1 MITIVLSD
9 GTKGSIACCKK
20 VGAVQTVGMPGL
32 KESLVQLLPDYE
44 CIVRPQKYPKAT
56 GPKTKPTTT
65 MTGIVSGKYPYK
77 NFIQQHF
84 LPLLNA
90 QLHNGK
96 VLLVCYSF
104 SCRAVSLLFQSL
116 LTEDA
121 AADQLNLIQTNL
133 IGIVL
138 LSPPFGDNK
147 KDHTVPVV
155 LQQNEKVADQDF
167 FDQNWAAS
175 YTFVPQWLPLHFIV
189 GAKAATKFKDWT
201 ESLVAGLNAA
211 NVVVPAMADGM
222 RKWWDGN
229 GQRKKSERTF
239 RVIEDCKE
247 TFVDHVDSVARAIAD
262 FLTFIGGDEG
272 NEGEREG
279 VEEEEEEEEEG
290 GERDES
296 PSPKKKVKR

>member
-56 GPKTKPTTT
+56 GAKNSPTTT

-84 LPLLNA
+84 LPLLLA
-90 QLHNGK
+90 QLRRGK

-116 LTEDA
+116 LTEGA
-121 AADQLNLIQTNL
+121 ADLDQLNLIQTNL

-138 LSPPFGDNK
+138 LSPPFGNNK

-189 GAKAATKFKDWT
+189 GAKAATKFKEWT
-201 ESLVAGLNAA
+201 KSLVAGLNAA

-229 GQRKKSERTF
+229 GERKKSERTF

-247 TFVDHVDSVARAIAD
+247 TFVDHVDSVAQAIAD

-279 VEEEEEEEEEG
+279 VEEEEEEEG

>member
-1 MITIVLSD
+1 MVRGLSHRQSQSITMITIVLSD

-20 VGAVQTVGMPGL
+20 VGAVQTVGMLGL
-32 KESLVQLLPDYE
+32 KKSLLQLLPDDYE
-44 CIVRPQKYPKAT
+44 CIVRPQKYQKAT
-56 GPKTKPTTT
+56 GTPKKTTT
-65 MTGIVSGKYPYK
+65 MTSIVSGKYPYK

-84 LPLLNA
+84 LPILNA
-90 QLHNGK
+90 HLSRGK

-121 AADQLNLIQTNL
+121 AADPRQLNLIQTNL

-138 LSPPFGDNK
+138 LSPPFGNNK

-155 LQQNEKVADQDF
+155 LQQNEKDADQDF

-189 GAKAATKFKDWT
+189 GAKAKTRFKDWT
-201 ESLVAGLNAA
+201 KSLVEGLNAA

-222 RKWWDGN
+222 RKWWDEN
-229 GQRKKSERTF
+229 GERKKSVRTF

-247 TFVDHVDSVARAIAD
+247 TFVDHV
-262 FLTFIGGDEG
+262 
-272 NEGEREG
+272 
-279 VEEEEEEEEEG
+279 
-290 GERDES
+290 
-296 PSPKKKVKR
+296 K